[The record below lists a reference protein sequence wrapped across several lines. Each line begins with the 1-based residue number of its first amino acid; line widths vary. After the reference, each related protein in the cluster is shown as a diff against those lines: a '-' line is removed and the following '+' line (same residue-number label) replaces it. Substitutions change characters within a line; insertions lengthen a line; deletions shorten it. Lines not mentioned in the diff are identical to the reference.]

1 MPSTCQRWRRGS
13 HGGLCT
19 QKAWVWRGLE
29 SARPASPPVR
39 CTAPVARKVVNTDVP
54 PTSCL
59 SGHQRSLS
67 PLLPTPSF
75 LTVWKELRCEL
86 STLRL
91 ALSRGTPCTPTALSA
106 GNHIPVLPTWKLRLR
121 QELQAQLST
130 TESACG
136 IQLPPLIRGC
146 KGGAFEGHQSPPLK
160 TDLSGAVGGKAEG
173 SGWCTVQSE
182 VQRAW
187 QSPQTGAVGRG
198 EALRGSWPH
207 PQARGPC
214 LCQLPHSHPTPPHPT
229 YPRTLGTWLPL
240 LACFLVCQVEAIT
253 VLTSSRCDELLPVV
267 CFQ

>member
-160 TDLSGAVGGKAEG
+160 TDLSRGGGE
-173 SGWCTVQSE
+173 
-182 VQRAW
+182 
-187 QSPQTGAVGRG
+187 GRG
-198 EALRGSWPH
+198 VR
-207 PQARGPC
+207 
-214 LCQLPHSHPTPPHPT
+214 
-229 YPRTLGTWLPL
+229 
-240 LACFLVCQVEAIT
+240 LVHGAE
-253 VLTSSRCDELLPVV
+253 
-267 CFQ
+267 